1 MRTEKQGTW
10 YARMTSTRAHSLC
23 TMLLHM
29 DTITV
34 DVGEKVKQGE
44 QIGTIG
50 TTGRSTGPHLDWRIN
65 LGKMRLDPQTIIS
78 GSPET

>member
-1 MRTEKQGTW
+1 MRVF
-10 YARMTSTRAHSLC
+10 STF
-23 TMLLHM
+23 LHM

-78 GSPET
+78 GSPETQ